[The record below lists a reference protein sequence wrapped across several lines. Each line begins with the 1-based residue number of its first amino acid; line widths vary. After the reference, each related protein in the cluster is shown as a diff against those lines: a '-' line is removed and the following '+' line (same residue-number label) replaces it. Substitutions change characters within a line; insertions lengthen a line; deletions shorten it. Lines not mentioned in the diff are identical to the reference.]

1 MTKVADQ
8 FSITLAQLN
17 PTVGDVAGNAAKVR
31 AARARAQADGAD
43 VVVLSELFIAGY
55 PPEDLVLKPAFQSAC
70 RTAVE
75 ELARETADGGPAVLV
90 GTPWVEDG
98 KLYNACVL
106 LDEGRIATIRY
117 KVNLP
122 NYGVFDEKRV
132 FARGPASGPVRIRG
146 VRVGVPICEDTWLEE
161 SEEYENVVEC
171 LAETGAEI
179 LIVPNGSPYAR
190 GKGDLRLS
198 VSVARVTESGL
209 PLVYLNQVGGQD
221 ELVFDGASFAL
232 NADLSVAMQL
242 PAFEENITTL
252 RWTREPSGW
261 RCSGPVAP
269 LLARDKADYAA
280 CVLGLRDYVGKN
292 GFPGVLLGVSGG
304 IDSALCAAI
313 AVDALGA
320 ERVRGVMLPFRF
332 TAQVSLDDAAKLA
345 EHLGIRY
352 EVLPIAQA
360 VNGFEEILSA
370 PFAGLAR
377 DITEENLQARTRGTL
392 LMAISNKTGAMV
404 VTTGNKSEMSVGYAT
419 LYGDMNGGFNPIKD
433 IYKTEVFRISA
444 LRNSWK
450 PEGALGP
457 SGEVIPPNIITR
469 PPTAE
474 LRDNQTDQDS
484 LPPYEVLDAILERL
498 VEREEPLAS
507 IIEAGFDREVVA
519 RVDRLLNIAEYKRRQ
534 AAPGVKVTRRN
545 FGRDRR
551 YPITNRFRD
560 DGRPLPEPDGTL
572 APRGARGSSDAFD
585 G

>member
-1 MTKVADQ
+1 MTERADQ

-17 PTVGDVAGNAAKVR
+17 PTVGDVTGNAKKVR
-31 AARARAQADGAD
+31 TARERARADGAD
-43 VVVLSELFIAGY
+43 LVVLPELFIAGY

-75 ELARETADGGPAVLV
+75 ELAVETADGGPAVLV
-90 GTPWVEDG
+90 GTPWVDDG
-98 KLYNACVL
+98 KLYNACAL
-106 LDEGRIATIRY
+106 LDEGRIAAIRF

-132 FARGPASGPVRIRG
+132 FARGPVSGPVTIRG

-161 SEEYENVVEC
+161 SPEYENIVEC

-179 LIVPNGSPYAR
+179 LIVPNGSPYTREKA
-190 GKGDLRLS
+190 DMRLS
-198 VSVARVTESGL
+198 ISVARVTESGL
-209 PLVYLNQVGGQD
+209 PLVYLNQVSGQD
-221 ELVFDGASFAL
+221 ELVFDGGSFAL
-232 NADLSVAMQL
+232 NGDLSVAAQL
-242 PAFEENITTL
+242 PAFEESITTL
-252 RWTREPSGW
+252 RWKKEAGGW
-261 RCSGPVAP
+261 RCNGPVAD
-269 LLARDKADYAA
+269 LLEGDKADYAA
-280 CVLGLRDYVGKN
+280 CVLGLRDYVNKN
-292 GFPGVLLGVSGG
+292 RFPGVLLGISGG

-332 TAQVSLDDAAKLA
+332 TAQVSLDDAEKLA
-345 EHLGIRY
+345 ANLGFRY
-352 EVLPIAQA
+352 EVLPIAKA
-360 VNGFEEILSA
+360 VHGFEEILSDV
-370 PFAGLAR
+370 FKGLPR
-377 DITEENLQARTRGTL
+377 DITEENLQARARGTL

-433 IYKTEVFRISA
+433 IYKTEVFRISS

-450 PEGALGP
+450 PDGALGP

-474 LRDNQTDQDS
+474 LRENQTDQDS

-498 VEREEPLAS
+498 VEREEPLAT
-507 IIEAGFDREVVA
+507 IIAAGFDREVVA
-519 RVDRLLNIAEYKRRQ
+519 RIDRLLNIAEYKRRQ

-560 DGRPLPEPDGTL
+560 DGHPLRAGDDTL
-572 APRGARGSSDAFD
+572 VSRAARGSGEVFD

>member
-1 MTKVADQ
+1 MSAQ
-8 FSITLAQLN
+8 FTITLAQLN
-17 PTVGDVAGNAAKVR
+17 PTVGDVEGNAAKAR
-31 AARARAQADGAD
+31 AARAQAKADGAD
-43 VVVLSELFIAGY
+43 LVVLPELYIAGY

-70 RTAVE
+70 RAAVE
-75 ELARETADGGPAVLV
+75 ALARETADGGPAMLV
-90 GTPWVEDG
+90 GSPWVEDD
-98 KLYNACVL
+98 KLYNACAL
-106 LDEGRIATIRY
+106 LDSGRVAALRF
-117 KVNLP
+117 KANLP
-122 NYGVFDEKRV
+122 NYGVFDEKRL
-132 FARGPASGPVRIRG
+132 FARGPAAGPLTIRG
-146 VRVGVPICEDTWLEE
+146 VRVGIPICEDIWLEE
-161 SEEYENVVEC
+161 SEDYENVVEC

-179 LIVPNGSPYAR
+179 VVVPNGSPYAR
-190 GKGDLRLS
+190 DKGDVRLS
-198 VSVARVTESGL
+198 IAVARVTESSL

-221 ELVFDGASFAL
+221 ELVFDGASFVL
-232 NADLSVAMQL
+232 NGDLSVAAQL
-242 PAFEENITTL
+242 PAFEESITTL
-252 RWTREPSGW
+252 RWTKSEAGW
-261 RCSGPVAP
+261 RCAGPIATI
-269 LLARDKADYAA
+269 LEGDKADYAA
-280 CVLGLRDYVGKN
+280 CVLGLRDYVRKN

-332 TAQVSLDDAAKLA
+332 TAQVSQDDAAKLA
-345 EHLGIRY
+345 RSLGIRY
-352 EVLPIAQA
+352 EVLPIADA
-360 VNGFEEILSA
+360 VNGFEKILSGT
-370 PFAGLAR
+370 FAGLPR
-377 DITEENLQARTRGTL
+377 DITEENLQARARGTL

-433 IYKTEVFRISA
+433 IYKTEVFRLSS

-474 LRDNQTDQDS
+474 LRENQTDQDS
-484 LPPYEVLDAILERL
+484 LPPYDMLDAILERL

-507 IIEAGFDREVVA
+507 IVAAGFDREMVA
-519 RVDRLLNIAEYKRRQ
+519 RIDRLLNIAEYKRRQ
-534 AAPGVKVTRRN
+534 AAPGVKVTAKN

-560 DGRPLPEPDGTL
+560 MGEVLPEPDEKLVSRAGR
-572 APRGARGSSDAFD
+572 ASADAFD